1 MHKSNYMFSKG
12 QIIFGVLFFIVF
24 AIIIAF
30 TYRKDIKLH
39 KRFYAGSIWILIA
52 FIAFILFIAAIKFF
66 FK

>member
-1 MHKSNYMFSKG
+1 MFSKG
-12 QIIFGVLFFIVF
+12 QIIFGVLFFLVF

-30 TYRKDIKLH
+30 TYRKDLKLH

>member
-1 MHKSNYMFSKG
+1 MFSKG
-12 QIIFGVLFFIVF
+12 QIIFGVLFFVVF

-30 TYRKDIKLH
+30 TYRKDLKLH
-39 KRFYAGSIWILIA
+39 KRFYAGSVWILIA